1 MAVNIQQ
8 INNKLNTRDNIK
20 IIVNY
25 NQKMNDNKDKL

>member
-8 INNKLNTRDNIK
+8 INNKLNTRV
-20 IIVNY
+20 IVNY